1 MLIGLINKKAFI
13 DKLINY
19 FKIVTKGKSAKS
31 VYDLL
36 LDTYNIFK
44 NDTVDNIYYVECTQ
58 EEIEC
63 LLQDFINS
71 FSWINIFVCA
81 LF

>member
-19 FKIVTKGKSAKS
+19 SKIVTKGKPAKS

-63 LLQDFINS
+63 
-71 FSWINIFVCA
+71 
-81 LF
+81 